1 VYDLNPYLELQ
12 TYHAREQELERKLAM
27 ARALVAGRTPQAGL
41 AERALVGAGNA
52 LIALGQRLKERSADT
67 LDYAPECG

>member
-12 TYHAREQELERKLAM
+12 TYRAREQELERKLAM

-52 LIALGQRLKERSADT
+52 LIALGQRLKERSVDA
-67 LDYAPECG
+67 LDYAPACG